1 MGDSEATEQV
11 ERGTDIGGCGPP
23 ILESQAA
30 PRAPWVL
37 FPARR
42 DLVSKPG
49 RLPAPVHRG
58 WG

>member
-1 MGDSEATEQV
+1 MGDSEVTEQV

-23 ILESQAA
+23 VLESQAA
-30 PRAPWVL
+30 PRAPWIL

-42 DLVSKPG
+42 DLVSKAG
-49 RLPAPVHRG
+49 RLAALVRSG